1 MADFINKKA
10 RFGPFEV
17 DLRTH
22 ELWKNGQ
29 KLKLG
34 GQPFEILAALLEKPS
49 ELVTREQLR
58 ARIWSADTF
67 VDFNHGLNAAV
78 NKLRE
83 TLSDSAEEP
92 RYIETLPRRG
102 YRFIAS
108 LDMPVAT
115 PAHPIAAA
123 EAAPPNIDTAS
134 WAIPIGSGSRRYVW
148 GLTGALLLVSIFGL
162 WIGMNF
168 YHGGPEKLERER
180 KASMEREVLAAR
192 FLAQPPGIWHLNLA
206 YPQDPK
212 ARTVLASG
220 KERNEGA
227 QPSPDGKKIA
237 FMSDRSGRMEIWTM
251 NPDGSSPEKLT
262 DQGNCGSPRWSPDS
276 QWIAFDAIVDGTTE
290 VFVVAA
296 GGGPARTVVFD
307 GWENLVPSWSNDGKW
322 IYFASHR
329 SGDDQ
334 VWKVPLGGGP
344 AVQVTQQGG
353 FATAES
359 FDGQTLYY
367 AKTRFEN
374 PEIWKVPAGGGTERR
389 VSPLL
394 HPKMWANWAL
404 TENGILF
411 LNDENDP
418 GATLEFYDF
427 ATSGV
432 HPVSELE
439 KPSFWLSASKDGK
452 SAWYAWKNEEEN
464 HAALRLLRL
473 ESH

>member
-1 MADFINKKA
+1 MADFINQKVQ
-10 RFGPFEV
+10 FGPFDV
-17 DLRTH
+17 DLRTR
-22 ELWKNGQ
+22 ELWKNGV

-34 GQPFEILAALLEKPS
+34 GQPFEILATLLEKPG
-49 ELVTREQLR
+49 ELLTREQLR

-83 TLSDSAEEP
+83 TLGDSAEEP

-102 YRFIAS
+102 YRFIAP
-108 LDMPVAT
+108 LELPTVAALQ
-115 PAHPIAAA
+115 PAAA
-123 EAAPPNIDTAS
+123 RQLALPTIDTES
-134 WAIPIGSGSRRYVW
+134 WAIPIASGRRRYV
-148 GLTGALLLVSIFGL
+148 GALAVALVLVSFLGL
-162 WIGMNF
+162 WLGVDY
-168 YHGGPEKLERER
+168 YHSGFGSKLERER
-180 KASMEREVLAAR
+180 KTSQERQVLAAR
-192 FLAQPPGIWHLNLA
+192 FVAQPPGIWHLNLA
-206 YPQDPK
+206 VPQDPK
-212 ARTVLASG
+212 ARTVITSG

-237 FMSDRSGRMEIWTM
+237 FMSDRSGSLEIWIM
-251 NPDGSSPEKLT
+251 NRDGSSPEKLT
-262 DQGNCGSPRWSPDS
+262 DLGNCGSPRWSPDS
-276 QWIAFDAIVDGTTE
+276 RWITFDAIADGPPA
-290 VFVVAA
+290 VFVVPA
-296 GGGPARTVVFD
+296 GGGPAKKVVANE
-307 GWENLVPSWSNDGKW
+307 WENMVPSWSGDGKW

-334 VWKVPLGGGP
+334 VWKVPFDGGS

-367 AKTRFEN
+367 ATTRFEN
-374 PEIWKVPAGGGTERR
+374 PEIWQVPVGGGTERR

-394 HPKMWANWAL
+394 HPKTWANWAL
-404 TENGILF
+404 TEKGILF
-411 LNDENDP
+411 LNAENEP
-418 GATLEFYDF
+418 GATLEFFDF

-432 HPVSELE
+432 RPVSELE

-464 HAALRLLRL
+464 RAALRL
-473 ESH
+473 EFH

>member
-1 MADFINKKA
+1 MADSINKKV
-10 RFGPFEV
+10 RFGPFDV
-17 DLRTH
+17 DPTTH

-34 GQPFEILAALLEKPS
+34 GQPFEILAALLEKPG
-49 ELVTREQLR
+49 ELVTRKQLR

-92 RYIETLPRRG
+92 RYVETLPRRG

-108 LDMPVAT
+108 LDVPAVT
-115 PAHPIAAA
+115 PAKAPLAA
-123 EAAPPNIDTAS
+123 EGIPPNIDTRS
-134 WAIPIGSGSRRYVW
+134 WAIPIASGSRRHVW
-148 GLTGALLLVSIFGL
+148 ALTGALLLISTLGL
-162 WIGMNF
+162 WIGLNF
-168 YHGGPEKLERER
+168 YDSGPGKLERER
-180 KASMEREVLAAR
+180 KASKEREVLAAR
-192 FLAQPPGIWHLNLA
+192 FVAQPPGIWHLNLA
-206 YPQDPK
+206 YPQNPK
-212 ARTVLASG
+212 PRTVLISG

-237 FMSDRSGRMEIWTM
+237 FMSDRSGSLEIWTM
-251 NPDGSSPEKLT
+251 NRDGSSPEKLT
-262 DQGNCGSPRWSPDS
+262 DLGYCGSPRWSPDS
-276 QWIAFDAIVDGTTE
+276 QWIAFDAVVDGPPA

-296 GGGPARTVVFD
+296 GGPARKVASD
-307 GWENLVPSWSNDGKW
+307 EWENMVPSWSNDGKW

-334 VWKVPLGGGP
+334 VWKVPFAGGP
-344 AVQVTQQGG
+344 PVEVTQQGG

-374 PEIWKVPAGGGTERR
+374 PEIWKVPVGGGTERR

-404 TENGILF
+404 TEEGILF

-464 HAALRLLRL
+464 RAALRLLRL

>member
-1 MADFINKKA
+1 M
-10 RFGPFEV
+10 
-17 DLRTH
+17 
-22 ELWKNGQ
+22 
-29 KLKLG
+29 
-34 GQPFEILAALLEKPS
+34 S
-49 ELVTREQLR
+49 
-58 ARIWSADTF
+58 
-67 VDFNHGLNAAV
+67 
-78 NKLRE
+78 
-83 TLSDSAEEP
+83 
-92 RYIETLPRRG
+92 
-102 YRFIAS
+102 
-108 LDMPVAT
+108 
-115 PAHPIAAA
+115 
-123 EAAPPNIDTAS
+123 
-134 WAIPIGSGSRRYVW
+134 
-148 GLTGALLLVSIFGL
+148 
-162 WIGMNF
+162 F
-168 YHGGPEKLERER
+168 YHGGPGKLERER
-180 KASMEREVLAAR
+180 KAAKEREVLAAR
-192 FLAQPPGIWHLNLA
+192 FVARPPGIWHLNLA
-206 YPQDPK
+206 DPRDPK
-212 ARTVLASG
+212 PRTVLASG
-220 KERNEGA
+220 KQRNEGA

-237 FMSDRSGRMEIWTM
+237 FMSDRSGSMEIWAM
-251 NPDGSSPEKLT
+251 NRDGSSPEKLT
-262 DQGNCGSPRWSPDS
+262 DVGNCGSPRWSPDS

-334 VWKVPLGGGP
+334 VWKVPFGGGP

-374 PEIWKVPAGGGTERR
+374 PEVWKVPVRGGAERR

-394 HPKMWANWAL
+394 RPNTWANWAL

-411 LNDENDP
+411 LNAENDP
-418 GATLEFYDF
+418 GAILEFFDF

-432 HPVSELE
+432 RPVSELE
-439 KPSFWLSASKDGK
+439 KESFWLSASKDGM

-473 ESH
+473 ERH

>member
-1 MADFINKKA
+1 MADSINKKV
-10 RFGPFEV
+10 RFGPFDV
-17 DLRTH
+17 DLTTH

-34 GQPFEILAALLEKPS
+34 GQPFGILAALLEKPG
-49 ELVTREQLR
+49 ELVTRKHLR

-83 TLSDSAEEP
+83 TLNDSAEEP

-102 YRFIAS
+102 YRFIAP
-108 LDMPVAT
+108 LDPPVTTPAPPVAS
-115 PAHPIAAA
+115 AVL
-123 EAAPPNIDTAS
+123 APLNLDTES

-168 YHGGPEKLERER
+168 YHGEPGKLERER
-180 KASMEREVLAAR
+180 QASKEREVLAAR
-192 FLAQPPGIWHLNLA
+192 FAQPPGIWHLNLA
-206 YPQDPK
+206 DPRDPK
-212 ARTVLASG
+212 PRTVLASG

-227 QPSPDGKKIA
+227 QLSPDGNKIA

-251 NPDGSSPEKLT
+251 DRDGSSPEKLT
-262 DQGNCGSPRWSPDS
+262 NLGNCGSPRWSPDS
-276 QWIAFDAIVDGTTE
+276 QWIAFDAIADGTTE
-290 VFVVAA
+290 VFVVAS
-296 GGGPARTVVFD
+296 GGGPAKTVVFD

-322 IYFASHR
+322 VYFASHR

-334 VWKVPLGGGP
+334 VWKVPFAGGP
-344 AVQVTQQGG
+344 AVQVTRQGG

-359 FDGQTLYY
+359 FDGQTIYY

-374 PEIWKVPAGGGTERR
+374 PEIWKVPVVGGTERR

-394 HPKMWANWAL
+394 RPKMWANWAL
-404 TENGILF
+404 TEKGILF

-452 SAWYAWKNEEEN
+452 SAWYAWKNDEEN
-464 HAALRLLRL
+464 RAALRL
-473 ESH
+473 EFH